1 MGAWHYMAPILFELA
16 GDKVK
21 TGYLDAQIALAHLGG
36 DPFAHK
42 AEQELIVSHAL
53 DVKYNFRQDKL
64 EIEVFSKLKSNNED
78 F

>member
-21 TGYLDAQIALAHLGG
+21 TGYIGRPDRSSPSGG

-42 AEQELIVSHAL
+42 AEQELMFHTL
-53 DVKYNFRQDKL
+53 
-64 EIEVFSKLKSNNED
+64 
-78 F
+78 